1 MDSKDFKKVFGE
13 VAKSNGFESA
23 FGGWFKESAESIIV
37 LDLQKSNYGDYYEM
51 NIKVYVQGMF
61 GNSYTRN
68 KDLVKKDTGDIFRRQ
83 PPEYKDVLDFD
94 TPLDD
99 EKRKE
104 RLAKLFSEFIAPF
117 TKRALS
123 KLGIKELAETGEIT
137 LLPAVKKELA

>member
-1 MDSKDFKKVFGE
+1 MDSKEFKKVFGE
-13 VAKSNGFESA
+13 VAKSTGFESA
-23 FGGWFKESAESIIV
+23 FGGWFRESAESIIV

-61 GNSYTRN
+61 GNNYTRN

-94 TPLDD
+94 TPVDD
-99 EKRKE
+99 EKRRE
-104 RLAKLFSEFIAPF
+104 RLAKLFSEFIVPF
-117 TKRALS
+117 TNRALS
-123 KLGIKELAETGEIT
+123 KFGIKELAEKGEIT

>member
-1 MDSKDFKKVFGE
+1 MDSKEFKKVFGE

-51 NIKVYVQGMF
+51 NIKIYVQGMF

-117 TKRALS
+117 TNRALS